1 MKGPEWYSQLVWDL
15 VSHFQVGAASFSA
28 PGCATSSCMGWWTQP
43 WYLLLICPAN
53 PVIGIPKL
61 SQEGCEAHHL
71 FHLELPN
78 QSFLGPEARSPSL
91 LAATRLAL
99 VCLGNRSLTSVQ
111 ASQEGGLTHNSLYT
125 LKSVEEG
132 AHHSVHGD
140 SKI

>member
-1 MKGPEWYSQLVWDL
+1 MVFPACLGPCFPFPGGSSQLLSPWLCHQLLHGLVDTAL
-15 VSHFQVGAASFSA
+15 VSPSHM
-28 PGCATSSCMGWWTQP
+28 SSH
-43 WYLLLICPAN
+43 

-111 ASQEGGLTHNSLYT
+111 AGQEGGLTHNSLYT

-132 AHHSVHGD
+132 AQHSIHGD